1 MYGEISESPWSIAKK
16 YFIFWVYSS
25 TASLPAGDRI
35 RSKRT
40 VDFAS
45 FLWVVTEANSIDFN
59 IVNQSPVLLLA
70 GVHIFRRIC
79 QWSPSARLLNLGN
92 RCPKWKNLVLFF
104 PFFWP
109 VDPGRENRAP
119 KNIRNYLN
127 GILWAKMS
135 RYEKRKAWVKMSR
148 WANMSKIR
156 WVQMSTNKYE
166 QMSKIRWGNF
176 EQ

>member
-1 MYGEISESPWSIAKK
+1 MYGDISECPWRIAKK
-16 YFIFWVYSS
+16 YFVFWVYSS
-25 TASLPAGDRI
+25 TAGRGRIRSSRI

-70 GVHIFRRIC
+70 GVYIFRRIC

-92 RCPKWKNLVLFF
+92 RCPKWRNLVLFF
-104 PFFWP
+104 LFFWP

-127 GILWAKMS
+127 GILVVFCS
-135 RYEKRKAWVKMSR
+135 RGPTRQPK
-148 WANMSKIR
+148 SKNIR
-156 WVQMSTNKYE
+156 
-166 QMSKIRWGNF
+166 I
-176 EQ
+176 